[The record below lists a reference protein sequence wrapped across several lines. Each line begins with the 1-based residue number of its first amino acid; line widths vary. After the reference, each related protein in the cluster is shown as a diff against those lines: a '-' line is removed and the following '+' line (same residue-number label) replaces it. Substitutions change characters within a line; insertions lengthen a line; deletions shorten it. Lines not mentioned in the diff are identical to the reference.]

1 MGSGERCRLPL
12 WGMGRSPSRQ
22 MYLVHIGSQKVYLLW
37 QQFLLI
43 FLRKKCNFLHK
54 NKLDI
59 VRRVQFFTAAP
70 YEEFSSWGS
79 RHHCPVEVGAYGPK
93 IYFSLVLSCAWLTSR
108 EDNHASE
115 FRAAPHC
122 SETVIR
128 LCTECLQ
135 GAQKL

>member
-1 MGSGERCRLPL
+1 MVYVAERQPTNVFGAY
-12 WGMGRSPSRQ
+12 WESKSVP
-22 MYLVHIGSQKVYLLW
+22 VVAAVFVNFPK
-37 QQFLLI
+37 
-43 FLRKKCNFLHK
+43 KKCNFLHK